1 MSSHSV
7 SGRNLNSNSNNNSNN
22 SGHLPSRHLWVGNL
36 SHSILEHELTNHFLQ
51 FGELESVAFQPGR
64 SYAFL
69 NFKRDDDAFAAIN
82 ALQGFPVAGN
92 PLRIE
97 FTKAVSPAPHTSCL
111 ACYILRNA
119 FLFSVK
125 FIVYICLCMDLCIIC
140 TVGLNYN
147 SFCQCHNSSF
157 LSLFSSNN
165 NSKRNVTHLNSLT
178 KPMKAFQDIHN
189 IAVNNSATP
198 PSIQLNIQ
206 SKTAKHY
213 SYPKK

>member
-1 MSSHSV
+1 MSSHSG
-7 SGRNLNSNSNNNSNN
+7 SGRNLNSNSNNNSSNNNNN
-22 SGHLPSRHLWVGNL
+22 SGHPPSRHLWVGNL
-36 SHSILEHELTNHFLQ
+36 SHSIQEQELTNHFLQ

-69 NFKRDDDAFAAIN
+69 NFKRDDDAFAAIT

-125 FIVYICLCMDLCIIC
+125 FIVDMSMYNIYCW
-140 TVGLNYN
+140 LNYN
-147 SFCQCHNSSF
+147 SFSQCHNNSSF
-157 LSLFSSNN
+157 LSLFSSKNN
-165 NSKRNVTHLNSLT
+165 NSKRNVTHLNSLVLYNLT
-178 KPMKAFQDIHN
+178 
-189 IAVNNSATP
+189 
-198 PSIQLNIQ
+198 
-206 SKTAKHY
+206 
-213 SYPKK
+213 